1 MTNRHWPP
9 SREYSL
15 SERVADAVVHS
26 IGLLI
31 ALAAGAMLLVLAAGR
46 AGLGEYSA
54 LVVYVAALVTV
65 MTVSLIYNWWPISPI
80 KTFLRRF
87 DHAAIF
93 LLIAATYTP
102 FAVQLA
108 DHRLAASLLAVVWG
122 GALLGMSLKLF
133 LPGRYDRTAIL
144 FYLLIG
150 WSGAVMF
157 APLSEVLPASTIG
170 LVAAGGV
177 AYTSGLIFYALHKM
191 RFQTA
196 IWHAFVVTGAA
207 LHLAAVTD
215 FVTARA

>member
-54 LVVYVAALVTV
+54 LVLYVAALVTV
-65 MTVSLIYNWWPISPI
+65 MSVSLIYNWWPISPI

-108 DHRLAASLLAVVWG
+108 DRRLAAALLAVVWG
-122 GALLGMSLKLF
+122 GALLGMAIKLF
-133 LPGRYDRTAIL
+133 LPGRFDRTSIL

-150 WSGAVMF
+150 WSGAVMVV
-157 APLSEVLPASTIG
+157 PLSEVLPASSVG
-170 LVAAGGV
+170 LLAAGGG
-177 AYTSGLIFYALHKM
+177 AYTLGLIFYALHKM

-215 FVTARA
+215 FVAARA

>member
-1 MTNRHWPP
+1 MTVRTWPP

-54 LVVYVAALVTV
+54 LVLYVAALVTV

-102 FAVQLA
+102 FAVQLT
-108 DHRLAASLLAVVWG
+108 DPRLAAVLLAVVWG
-122 GALLGMSLKLF
+122 GALLGMALKLF

-157 APLSEVLPASTIG
+157 VPLSEVLPTSSIG

-215 FVTARA
+215 FVAARA

>member
-31 ALAAGAMLLVLAAGR
+31 ALAAGTVLLVQAAGR
-46 AGLGEYSA
+46 AGYGEYSA
-54 LVVYVAALVTV
+54 LVLYVAALVTV
-65 MTVSLIYNWWPISPI
+65 MTVSLIYNWWPISPF
-80 KTFLRRF
+80 KVFLRRF

-93 LLIAATYTP
+93 LLIAASYTP

-108 DHRLAASLLAVVWG
+108 DKQLAAVLLTIVWG
-122 GALLGMSLKLF
+122 GALLGMTIKLL
-133 LPGRYDRTAIL
+133 LPGRFDRTSIF

-150 WSGAVMF
+150 WSGVAMF
-157 APLSEVLPASTIG
+157 APLTEVLPWSSIR
-170 LVAAGGV
+170 LLAAGGI
-177 AYTSGLIFYALHKM
+177 AYTTGVIFYALHRM

-215 FVTARA
+215 FVVART